1 MNKYRPLILTVAI
14 IAAALLAYGLFT
26 LPRSQSAD
34 AEGFSSARVVKDI
47 EAISKEHHSVA
58 HPVERAAVREYLVGR
73 LNELGADTVCIF
85 RYDSLV
91 GPKNRHVEYMFD
103 AYDILAEF
111 TPLEASD
118 DTTYLMMVAHYD
130 SRYSQPFARDTVWSY
145 GAADDGY
152 GVGVI
157 LETVSELLEERE
169 NWNQGVKVLFTDA
182 EEVGMMGMTAIWEND
197 RHVFDNVGLMI
208 NVEARGPWGPAL
220 LFEACPGN
228 EKVIDLYAE
237 ASRYPY
243 TYSLTTVV
251 YNYMPNFTDFTIV
264 KDSIPGLNFSTITDV
279 NHYHTH
285 LDNFSNI
292 SERSIQHYGEQIL
305 PLTLQYVTGEEYSDK
320 DALRAEKDAVNFTIP
335 GMGLLNFSKTGYL
348 VVNLAIF
355 LLFLLLFA
363 LEGVRGRIKAA
374 NVFVKSAVVFGFA
387 LVSLIVGEIVAYV
400 CGLIAGVQ
408 FKPFG
413 IMQGIGF
420 DNIAMIV
427 SIVLMIA
434 VSVLVY
440 IAKRAKAM
448 RSASGSMR
456 ANAGLNAARS
466 HAFNALYGSLALVF
480 LLSVVLL
487 IALGE
492 NMMFLIPLAF
502 ATLAMILYHLTN
514 LRVWLLA
521 AIVLILLHAFSFYYA
536 LAMALTIG
544 ALGAVMMLAFFD
556 VMILIPLADL
566 YLMPSRKK

>member
-1 MNKYRPLILTVAI
+1 
-14 IAAALLAYGLFT
+14 
-26 LPRSQSAD
+26 
-34 AEGFSSARVVKDI
+34 
-47 EAISKEHHSVA
+47 
-58 HPVERAAVREYLVGR
+58 
-73 LNELGADTVCIF
+73 
-85 RYDSLV
+85 
-91 GPKNRHVEYMFD
+91 
-103 AYDILAEF
+103 
-111 TPLEASD
+111 
-118 DTTYLMMVAHYD
+118 
-130 SRYSQPFARDTVWSY
+130 
-145 GAADDGY
+145 
-152 GVGVI
+152 
-157 LETVSELLEERE
+157 
-169 NWNQGVKVLFTDA
+169 
-182 EEVGMMGMTAIWEND
+182 MMGMKAIWEKD
-197 RHVFDNVGLMI
+197 SHVFDNVGLMI

-228 EKVIDLYAE
+228 EKVMDLYAD

-251 YNYMPNFTDFTIV
+251 YGFMPNFTDFTIV

-305 PLTLQYVTGEEYSDK
+305 PLARQYVTGEEYSDK
-320 DALRAEKDAVNFTIP
+320 DALKADDDAVNFTIP
-335 GMGLLNFSKTGYL
+335 VLGLLNFSKTGYL
-348 VVNLAIF
+348 VVNLVIF
-355 LLFLLLFA
+355 LLFLLLFG

-374 NVFVKSAVVFGFA
+374 NVFIKSAAVLGFA
-387 LVSLIVGEIVAYV
+387 LVSLVAGEIIAYV

-427 SIVLMIA
+427 SMVLMIA
-434 VSVLVY
+434 VCALVY

-456 ANAGLNAARS
+456 ANAGLNAVRS

-492 NMMFLIPLAF
+492 NMMFLIPLTF
-502 ATLAMILYHLTN
+502 ATLAMILYHMTN

-544 ALGAVMMLAFFD
+544 ALGAVMMLSFFD

-566 YLMPSRKK
+566 YLMPSRRK